1 MKLKF
6 GLLATL
12 WSGRWIS
19 VDTCRGVSF
28 GGSVAATKIG

>member
-6 GLLATL
+6 GLLAKL

-19 VDTCRGVSF
+19 GDTCPGVSF
-28 GGSVAATKIG
+28 GGSVAATEIG

>member
-6 GLLATL
+6 GLRDTL

-19 VDTCRGVSF
+19 GDTCRGVSF
-28 GGSVAATKIG
+28 GGCAAATEIG